1 MKRSFLA
8 ALILLLSSQ
17 SLGAQLSYTKGQ
29 NVSPGYEGWEQN
41 EDGSFNLL
49 FGYMNRNWLE
59 EVDAPI
65 GPGNMISPGPAD
77 QGQPTHFLPR
87 RNRFIFKVR
96 VPADWGDK
104 EMVWTLTTH
113 GRTEYAYASL
123 RTDYKVDNMVISSET
138 GALGAGSS
146 SPESR
151 MNVPPVVRIVGDR
164 ELTARVGQPLTLVA
178 EVTDDDLPRCSNAS
192 RCAAARAARALADD

>member
-65 GPGNMISPGPAD
+65 GPGNMLSPGRAD
-77 QGQPTHFLPR
+77 QGQPTHFCP
-87 RNRFIFKVR
+87 
-96 VPADWGDK
+96 GG
-104 EMVWTLTTH
+104 T
-113 GRTEYAYASL
+113 
-123 RTDYKVDNMVISSET
+123 
-138 GALGAGSS
+138 GSS
-146 SPESR
+146 S
-151 MNVPPVVRIVGDR
+151 
-164 ELTARVGQPLTLVA
+164 
-178 EVTDDDLPRCSNAS
+178 RCAS
-192 RCAAARAARALADD
+192 RPTGAIRRWSGH